1 MYTHVL
7 FLAMSVLPE
16 ISKLIDAH
24 TGHIKVGQYR
34 HQDERKA
41 SAGAGTLSY
50 NDKVYYGI
58 GQLEPIPQLLN
69 DSYKLTH
76 IIILE
81 TTGAKEEMKP
91 EDWGKFRTAYNKQYS
106 EPLGEEPRSAV
117 DFFKFRMKQLG
128 INVSYIDIDYDEND
142 PAPGI
147 EDMLAKIRDLYS
159 RCGTDDWKLWL
170 DTHGGFRDCAMAMF
184 ALVQVLAAE
193 DISGIP
199 KLTDAQRLIPV
210 TDVFGIRYRDDTKR
224 GEVCP
229 YPIVLQTDF
238 YKNFTGE
245 AFRAYMNY
253 GQYLQSIIE
262 SCDPTKEKYT
272 FISYRHGEVEKERV
286 AFLGLMKKTGHAY
299 WYDDGIKIHDDW
311 AETLVRNNE
320 NCTAFALLLSPGYFN
335 SAECLK
341 ELRYAIDNKG
351 FDNILVV
358 FLDRQARI
366 DPSCDK
372 KGVASD
378 GKEYTVKADELAR
391 LGSAQQI
398 NLTGYSIGDVLQ
410 APHLE
415 KRLYEICF
423 LPCKHVPKE

>member
-1 MYTHVL
+1 METHVL
-7 FLAMSVLPE
+7 FLAMSVLPQ
-16 ISKLIDAH
+16 ISNLIDAN
-24 TGHIKVGQYR
+24 TGQIKVGQYR
-34 HQDERKA
+34 HQDEVIKA
-41 SAGAGTLSY
+41 PTGAGTLCYSE
-50 NDKVYYGI
+50 DVYSGI

-69 DSYKLTH
+69 DSYGLTH

-81 TTGAKEEMKP
+81 TSDTNDKIKP
-91 EDWGKFRTAYNKQYS
+91 EDWNKFRTAYNNQFIHSK
-106 EPLGEEPRSAV
+106 PLGEEPLSAV
-117 DFFKFRMKQLG
+117 DFFKFRMEQLG
-128 INVSYIDIDYDEND
+128 IDVSYIDIPVDKND

-147 EDMLAKIRDLYS
+147 EKMLATIRDLYS

-210 TDVFGIRYRDDTKR
+210 TDVFGIRYRDGTER
-224 GEVCP
+224 GDAS
-229 YPIVLQTDF
+229 PIVLQTNF

-262 SCDPTKEKYT
+262 SCDPTEEKYT
-272 FISYRHGEVEKERV
+272 FISYRHGEAEKERV

-299 WYDDGIKIHDDW
+299 WYDDGIKIHEDW
-311 AETLVRNNE
+311 AETLVQNNR
-320 NCTAFALLLSPGYFN
+320 NCTAFALLLSHGYFN

-341 ELRYAIDNKG
+341 ELRCAIDEKG
-351 FDNILVV
+351 LDNILVV
-358 FLDRQARI
+358 FLDKQARI

-378 GKEYTVKADELAR
+378 GKEYTVTADELKR

-410 APHLE
+410 EPHLE
-415 KRLYEICF
+415 KRLSEISF
-423 LPCKHVPKE
+423 LP